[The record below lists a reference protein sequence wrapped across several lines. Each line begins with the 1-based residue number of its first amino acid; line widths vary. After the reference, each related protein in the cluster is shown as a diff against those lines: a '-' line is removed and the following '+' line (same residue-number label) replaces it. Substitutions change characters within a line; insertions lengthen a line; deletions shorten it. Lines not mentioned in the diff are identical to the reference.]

1 MNANSMKKTRKG
13 VKNMTNVMKQ
23 THLGGNPSMHW
34 NTNRGM
40 MWLFAQCRLDWQG
53 QLAQIVEWTIIK
65 FASVPDCT
73 ANGSFL
79 DGDCS
84 ENGSFCAC
92 FMPINV
98 CFIVMEVCFVPL
110 SMVAHFLCIC
120 FMVYSRIVL
129 FSCLSVYKFNH
140 TVPFSHQKMV

>member
-1 MNANSMKKTRKG
+1 
-13 VKNMTNVMKQ
+13 
-23 THLGGNPSMHW
+23 MHW

-40 MWLFAQCRLDWQG
+40 MWLFAQFRLDWQG

-110 SMVAHFLCIC
+110 SMVAHFSCIC
-120 FMVYSRIVL
+120 FMVLEDCTVFMPISIKIQAHSTFFTPKNGMIKQRGATSQLDHVR
-129 FSCLSVYKFNH
+129 SH
-140 TVPFSHQKMV
+140 THPFRLL